1 MNCMLKNQGIK
12 NDVLHHD
19 VKLLQMLF
27 PQMFLT
33 PFTN

>member
-1 MNCMLKNQGIK
+1 MLKNQGIK
-12 NDVLHHD
+12 CDIVHHD

-27 PQMFLT
+27 SQMFLT

>member
-1 MNCMLKNQGIK
+1 MLKKQGIK
-12 NDVLHHD
+12 CDIIHHD
-19 VKLLQMLF
+19 VKLVQLLF